1 MLKGDKRFYKPK
13 KKFND
18 GIKHAKSKLKIGNRR
33 MKTLAAIPCYNERIP
48 IGYVVLIAR
57 KHVDEV
63 LVVDDGSTDD
73 TVEVATAAGA
83 AVVSHVVNKGYGAA
97 IRTCFDYA
105 KENNFD
111 VMVILD
117 GDGQH
122 DPAYIPD
129 FINALKTSE
138 ANADVVIG
146 SRFLTK
152 NKLSPIPRYRIVGMK
167 VLNLFTR
174 LVGKVKTTDS
184 QSGYRAYS
192 RRAIEKIKI
201 TNPDMGA
208 GSEILTQ
215 SKNYN
220 LKLVEIPITVRYDIS
235 GTSSKNPWRHGFG
248 VLIDLIRDFE
258 YKRPLQAF
266 GGMGILTLGIAI
278 IIGMWIINIYS
289 ASGVLPFGPT
299 LLMILLFIIGTFTT
313 FTGIIL
319 HSIAQLFDRM
329 KTKEE

>member
-1 MLKGDKRFYKPK
+1 
-13 KKFND
+13 
-18 GIKHAKSKLKIGNRR
+18 
-33 MKTLAAIPCYNERIP
+33 MKTLAAIPCHDEGLA
-48 IGYVVLIAR
+48 IGSVVLKAR
-57 KHVDEV
+57 KYVDEV

-83 AVVSHVVNKGYGAA
+83 AVVSHGVNKGYGAA
-97 IRTCFDYA
+97 IRSCFNYA
-105 KENNFD
+105 KENSFD

-122 DPAYIPD
+122 DPSAIPD
-129 FINALKTSE
+129 FIKAVKTSE
-138 ANADVVIG
+138 ADIVIG

-152 NKLSPIPRYRIVGMK
+152 NKTIPKWRIVGMK

-220 LKLVEIPITVRYDIS
+220 LKLVEIPIAVRYDIG
-235 GTSSKNPWRHGFG
+235 GTSSKNPVSHGVG
-248 VLIDLIRDFE
+248 VL
-258 YKRPLQAF
+258 
-266 GGMGILTLGIAI
+266 GGQI
-278 IIGMWIINIYS
+278 
-289 ASGVLPFGPT
+289 
-299 LLMILLFIIGTFTT
+299 
-313 FTGIIL
+313 
-319 HSIAQLFDRM
+319 
-329 KTKEE
+329 